1 MSDERTEAWSD
12 RDDDV
17 YADESYDDDEYA
29 YRTDDE
35 GTWLDEGL
43 ISLTIIAG
51 VILFLIPEPATS
63 GLGVFLIVAGAIA
76 WVIDWA
82 M

>member
-1 MSDERTEAWSD
+1 MSDDRTEAWSD
-12 RDDDV
+12 PDDDDI
-17 YADESYDDDEYA
+17 YSQERHDDEFDHGADEG
-29 YRTDDE
+29 

-43 ISLTIIAG
+43 ISLVIIAG
-51 VILFLIPEPATS
+51 VVLFLIPEPATS